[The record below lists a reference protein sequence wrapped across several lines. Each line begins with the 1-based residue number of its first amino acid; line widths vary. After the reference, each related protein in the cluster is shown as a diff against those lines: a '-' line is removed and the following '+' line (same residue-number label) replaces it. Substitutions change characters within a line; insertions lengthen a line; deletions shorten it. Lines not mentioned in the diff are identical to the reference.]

1 MDISTDIWTYLLI
14 GMPLLAMALDLA
26 VGDPPGL
33 PHPVR
38 LLGWAAD
45 RLEALARAWTG
56 SPGGLRLAGAL
67 AVTLLALAAGGAAL
81 GLSLLPVVGPALA
94 LYLGFSGLALGQLM
108 REGNALSRRI
118 DSGDVD
124 GARKA
129 LAMLVSRDTEGLD
142 AAQLRRGLA
151 ETLSENL
158 CDAFVAPLFWL
169 LVGGPGALWA
179 YKAVSTLDSMWG
191 YRTEQWKNLG
201 RAAARLD
208 DLLAF
213 IPARLTWLFLL
224 GAGGLLG
231 LDAATAIRRSPAD
244 ARTMDSPNA
253 GWPMAAAAWLVGAA
267 MGGPTSYFGVVK
279 DKPLLGPSGE
289 DGAESWDR
297 DKLRLLSGLIL
308 VAGLLGGLAV
318 WAVVTGLRSWW

>member
-1 MDISTDIWTYLLI
+1 MDIAADLWTYLLL

-38 LLGWAAD
+38 FIGWAAD
-45 RLEALARAWTG
+45 RLETRARALTA
-56 SPGGLRLAGAL
+56 SPLGLRLAGFA
-67 AVTLLALAAGGAAL
+67 ATVLLALAAGGGAL
-81 GLSLLPVVGPALA
+81 GLSLVPVVGPALA
-94 LYLGFSGLALGQLM
+94 LYLGFAGLALGQLL
-108 REGNALSRRI
+108 REGGRVSRRI
-118 DSGDVD
+118 ESGDLA
-124 GARKA
+124 GARAA

-142 AAQLRRGLA
+142 ANQLRRGLA

-158 CDAFVAPLFWL
+158 CDAFAAPLFWL
-169 LVGGPGALWA
+169 LVGGPGAMWA

-191 YRTEQWKNLG
+191 YRTERWNDLG

-224 GAGGLLG
+224 LAGGLLG
-231 LDAATAIRRSPAD
+231 LDAKTAWRRSPAD
-244 ARTMDSPNA
+244 ARRMDSPNA

-267 MGGPTSYFGVVK
+267 MGGPTSYFGTVK
-279 DKPLLGPSGE
+279 DKPVLGPVGKH
-289 DGAESWDR
+289 WDR
-297 DKLRLLSGLIL
+297 DNLRLMQGLAL
-308 VAGLLGGLAV
+308 VAGLFGGLTV
-318 WAVVTGLRSWW
+318 WAVAATLRGIWS